1 MSKGMNCWLNKLHQQ
16 ERIQTSFLP
25 CGNGQRQQPTLEDPH
40 WKAVKQA
47 VKIWGAVFYICVSPT
62 KRRWERRV
70 WRGRASWPSDDCLFY
85 GHYPISYIRGFT
97 PAQRINLI
105 SGKERDNLRLQT
117 CFIPLATEIG
127 SGKDTLPDFGQRFCI
142 PQLMKELVIL
152 EGMKR

>member
-1 MSKGMNCWLNKLHQQ
+1 MSPN
-16 ERIQTSFLP
+16 
-25 CGNGQRQQPTLEDPH
+25 
-40 WKAVKQA
+40 
-47 VKIWGAVFYICVSPT
+47 
-62 KRRWERRV
+62 KRRWERRA
-70 WRGRASWPSDDCLFY
+70 WRGRASWVSDDCLFCI
-85 GHYPISYIRGFT
+85 HYPISYTRDFT

-127 SGKDTLPDFGQRFCI
+127 SGKDMLPDFDQRFCI